1 MGLSDKPLKEMDAK
15 AFLQQANEL
24 ADAVISAVEGTLTAK
39 LREFKP
45 QLEELRKDFRK
56 LKGTQEIAG
65 CKTWKQFCKEKLH
78 RSDSAVRKLLAAGGK
93 GKQKPAGEIPAPTP
107 DEIKSKALKAI
118 REYTQASP
126 DNTPGS
132 LFAELYPDGESTPP
146 PTPVAAPDA
155 ANSDVSDLP
164 DARPAPVEPSNQ
176 AAVTKCTETR
186 ALTPA
191 EAFQDHAIQ
200 HFHGKSKTQVLKEL
214 GSIWSALFPNEAP
227 LALHSDASEPKQKK
241 PPVGERNSVAQI
253 GDVQ

>member
-1 MGLSDKPLKEMDAK
+1 METKT
-15 AFLQQANEL
+15 FLEKANER
-24 ADAVISAVEGTLTAK
+24 ADFVIAAMGALTAK
-39 LREFKP
+39 LRELKP
-45 QLEELRKDFRK
+45 QIEELRKDFRK

-65 CKTWKQFCKEKLH
+65 CKTWKQFCKERLH
-78 RSDSAVRKLLAAGGK
+78 RTDSAVRKLLAAGGK

-107 DEIKSKALKAI
+107 DELKSKALKAI

-164 DARPAPVEPSNQ
+164 DAHTAPVEPSNQ
-176 AAVTKCTETR
+176 AAVTKRTETR
-186 ALTPA
+186 AVTPA
-191 EAFQDHAIQ
+191 ETFQDHAIE

-214 GSIWSALFPNEAP
+214 GSIWSALFPNDAP
-227 LALHSDASEPKQKK
+227 LALTSQPKQKK
-241 PPVGERNSVAQI
+241 PPLGERNSAAEIGVAQ
-253 GDVQ
+253 